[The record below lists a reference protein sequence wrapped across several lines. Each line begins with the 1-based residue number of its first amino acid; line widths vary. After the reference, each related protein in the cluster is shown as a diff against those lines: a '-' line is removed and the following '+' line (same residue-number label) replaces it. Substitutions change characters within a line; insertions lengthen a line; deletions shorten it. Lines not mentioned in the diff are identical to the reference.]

1 MGFGVGK
8 LGGEL
13 QRIAIGVLEINRDAR
28 RTAVDFGSV
37 VGNFQFLQAL
47 EGLIDFVWHYAEGE
61 VEEAGAGLRRISRI
75 FDKQIKTVVT
85 YDHQLM
91 HLHPSVLVIP
101 INSTRLAGITTEIAL
116 VKRNICFEI
125 LDDKSHMINL

>member
-1 MGFGVGK
+1 RLPPVLPGSRAPIGGAQALHLSPMGFDVGK

-37 VGNFQFLQAL
+37 VGNLQFLQAL
-47 EGLIDFVWHYAEGE
+47 EGLIDFVWLYAEGE

-75 FDKQIKTVVT
+75 CDKQIKTVVT
-85 YDHQLM
+85 DDHQLM
-91 HLHPSVLVIP
+91 HRPPGVLV
-101 INSTRLAGITTEIAL
+101 LL
-116 VKRNICFEI
+116 
-125 LDDKSHMINL
+125 